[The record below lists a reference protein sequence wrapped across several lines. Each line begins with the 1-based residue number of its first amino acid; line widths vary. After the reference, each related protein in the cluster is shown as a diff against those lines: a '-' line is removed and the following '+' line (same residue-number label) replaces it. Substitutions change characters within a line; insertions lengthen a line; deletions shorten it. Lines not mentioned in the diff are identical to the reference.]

1 MTTELR
7 VGETTSCWPQN
18 RFRFPAARSLNAYR
32 DTARLAAQLGLAVGI
47 SSGANFLGAL
57 QVQED
62 LGPDAAVATIFCDSN
77 KKYLSTDLLRD
88 EPVRPGYL
96 SPEIE
101 LLGVETAA
109 AAT

>member
-18 RFRFPAARSLNAYR
+18 RFRFPAARSSNAYR

-109 AAT
+109 ATT